1 MGKRRTG
8 FNTPFADL
16 DRRVRPDAAPE
27 GGNEGGER
35 TPARE
40 ARPAARRA
48 PPDAVEPDPVEPSA
62 ETDAELFRAAVGD
75 ARPVDRRGKRR
86 VTAPPRAAPRIDDD
100 EDAEVLAVLSDL
112 VAGEG
117 HFDVA
122 DTHEYVEGLAP
133 GVDRRLLARLKRG
146 DFSVQAHLDLH
157 GLLQE
162 PARLAVRR
170 FFADAR
176 ARGLRCVLVIHG
188 RGRNSPGKEPVLKR
202 ALVRWLSRGRLGKQ
216 VLAFTT
222 ARPHDGGGGA
232 VYVLLRR

>member
-1 MGKRRTG
+1 MAKRRTG

-16 DRRVRPDAAPE
+16 DRRVRSEAA
-27 GGNEGGER
+27 
-35 TPARE
+35 PARE
-40 ARPAARRA
+40 ANDAAEAR
-48 PPDAVEPDPVEPSA
+48 PDAEQSA
-62 ETDAELFRAAVGD
+62 ESDAVSDAELFRAAVGD
-75 ARPVDRRGKRR
+75 ARPVDRRAKRR

-133 GVDRRLLARLKRG
+133 GVDRRLLGRLKRG

-170 FFADAR
+170 FIADAR
-176 ARGLRCVLVIHG
+176 AKGLRCVLVIHG

-202 ALVRWLSRGRLGKQ
+202 ALVRWLSRGGIGKQ